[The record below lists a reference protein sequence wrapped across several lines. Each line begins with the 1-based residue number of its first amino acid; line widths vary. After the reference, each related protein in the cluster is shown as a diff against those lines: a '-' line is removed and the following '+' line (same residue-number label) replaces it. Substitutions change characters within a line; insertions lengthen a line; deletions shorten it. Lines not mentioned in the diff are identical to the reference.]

1 MSLSVPDTT
10 SVAGVTTNIPG
21 LQASDIPADV
31 RTGNGAAKQAYGEGL
46 AFEQILVNQL
56 VQTMSSD
63 ISDGG
68 DATDSSGGSL
78 NQTGLLAGDGSSTNV
93 YSGMMTQA
101 LSSSLMSTGGLGI
114 ASELA
119 QAIDPSIDTSAAA
132 AAASG
137 SDGGAAVSGGAV
149 SE

>member
-21 LQASDIPADV
+21 LQPGDIPADI
-31 RTGNGAAKQAYGEGL
+31 RTGDSAAKQAYGEGL
-46 AFEQILVNQL
+46 AFEQILVNEM

-68 DATDSSGGSL
+68 DATDSSGASL

-119 QAIDPSIDTSAAA
+119 QSIDPSIGTTAGAAA
-132 AAASG
+132 G
-137 SDGGAAVSGGAV
+137 GDGGAAVSNGAV

>member
-1 MSLSVPDTT
+1 MSLSVPNTA

-21 LQASDIPADV
+21 LQAADIPDDV
-31 RTGNGAAKQAYGEGL
+31 RAGNSQAKQAYSEGL

-56 VQTMSSD
+56 VQSMSSD

-68 DATDSSGGSL
+68 DATDSSGASL
-78 NQTGLLAGDGSSTNV
+78 NQTGLLAGDGSSTDV

-101 LSSSLMSTGGLGI
+101 LSSSLMGAGGVGI

-119 QAIDPSIDTSAAA
+119 QAIDPSIGTSAAA
-132 AAASG
+132 ATASAT
-137 SDGGAAVSGGAV
+137 DGGTPVSGGALGG
-149 SE
+149 